1 MPRASDVKGGRQAAV
16 QSAFLPSVS
25 PFFGLLPREV
35 WHKDKDLFF
44 YSANFLPL
52 AAGLAQTQNI
62 NVQADSDY
70 LVVAI
75 NGTATDTAAPPV
87 LNANPGCLIELFDVA
102 AGRQFQNQP
111 QHYLNVVGTAQNP
124 GWMPFPKY
132 VRASSTVQVTL
143 TSLITTNLNVR
154 VTLMGF
160 KIFLS

>member
-16 QSAFLPSVS
+16 ASAFLPSVS

-44 YSANFLPL
+44 YSANFLPIT
-52 AAGLAQTQNI
+52 AGQVQSQNI
-62 NVQADSDY
+62 SIQSDSDF

-75 NGTATDTAAPPV
+75 NGTVTDIAAPPV
-87 LNANPGCLIELFDVA
+87 LVAAPALLIELTDVS

-111 QHYLNVVGTAQNP
+111 QHYQNIVGTAQNP

-132 VRASSTVQVTL
+132 LRANSTVTITL
-143 TSLITTNLNVR
+143 TSLFNASLNAR

-160 KIFLS
+160 KIFQQ